1 MALFQSDTV
10 TIDRD
15 TDGSFVL
22 VLDVP
27 NRSVNVITRQVLA
40 DLEAALDFLSAQ
52 PRVPVLVI
60 RSGKKSG
67 FLAGADIA
75 EFTAIKDVAGARSLS
90 EAGQKLFGR
99 LTALSAPS
107 VAII

>member
-1 MALFQSDTV
+1 MPLFRSDTV

-27 NRSVNVITRQVLA
+27 NRSVNLITRQVLA
-40 DLEAALDFLSAQ
+40 DLDAALDVLSAQ
-52 PRVPVLVI
+52 SRVPVLVV

-75 EFTAIKDVAGARSLS
+75 EFIAIKDPAGRGAVRGGA
-90 EAGQKLFGR
+90 EAVR
-99 LTALSAPS
+99 
-107 VAII
+107 